1 MFIRN
6 HQHRYASIYLL
17 IVGLML
23 SSCASVNTSPTEAD
37 KNTKPPVTNEVPTIP
52 PEAQQHQAEIAKVTN
67 FKIEARMGVQS
78 EGYGVSGN
86 IHWVHSPENDVIDLY
101 SPLGNKIA
109 AIVKNT
115 DGVSLTSQNGKS
127 IKAEDAETLTQL
139 TLGWR
144 LPFSKLS
151 DWIVGRPS
159 NGVVTTFSWD
169 DKGQLSK
176 FTQDGWEV
184 SYMQYQNDSEPALPS
199 KINLRNPKM
208 NVRLVIESWD
218 TSPQF
223 LALDAEN
230 SAQTK

>member
-1 MFIRN
+1 MQ
-6 HQHRYASIYLL
+6 HPQHRFASIYL
-17 IVGLML
+17 IIAGLLM
-23 SSCASVNTSPTEAD
+23 SSCASVNTSSGTVD
-37 KNTKPPVTNEVPTIP
+37 KNTAPPATAEVPTIP
-52 PEAQQHQAEIAKVTN
+52 PEAQQHQDQIAKVID
-67 FKIEARMGVQS
+67 FKIEGRMGVQS

-86 IHWVHSPENDVIDLY
+86 IHWAHSPANDVIDLY

-115 DGVSLTSQNGKS
+115 DGASLTSQNGKT

-151 DWIVGRPS
+151 DWIVGRPA
-159 NGVVTTFSWD
+159 NGVVTAFTWD
-169 DKGQLSK
+169 NKGYLSK

-184 SYMQYQNDSEPALPS
+184 SYMQYQNESQAALPS

-208 NVRLVIESWD
+208 NVRLVIERWD
-218 TSPQF
+218 TSPQSSE
-223 LALDAEN
+223 LDTNN
-230 SAQTK
+230 SAQMQ

>member
-1 MFIRN
+1 MQK
-6 HQHRYASIYLL
+6 QHLNFVSINLL
-17 IVGLML
+17 IAGLLM
-23 SSCASVNTSPTEAD
+23 SSCASVTSMQKSADNQTTTLATTE
-37 KNTKPPVTNEVPTIP
+37 TPTIP
-52 PEAQQHQAEIAKVTN
+52 LEAQQHQAEIAKVTD
-67 FKIEARMGVQS
+67 FKIEGRMGVQS

-86 IHWVHSPENDVIDLY
+86 IHWVHSPENDAIDLY

-109 AIVKNT
+109 AIIKNT
-115 DGVSLTSQNGKS
+115 SGVSLTSQDGKT
-127 IKAEDAETLTQL
+127 IKAEDAETLTAV

-151 DWIVGRPS
+151 DWIVGRPAK
-159 NGVVTTFSWD
+159 GVVTAFAWD

-184 SYMQYQNDSEPALPS
+184 SYMQYQNTIQPTLPS

-208 NVRLVIESWD
+208 NVRLLIESWD

-223 LALDAEN
+223 STLDANN
-230 SAQTK
+230 SAQAQ

>member
-1 MFIRN
+1 MT
-6 HQHRYASIYLL
+6 
-17 IVGLML
+17 
-23 SSCASVNTSPTEAD
+23 SCASVNTSPATTD
-37 KNTKPPVTNEVPTIP
+37 KSTAPPVTTVAPAIP
-52 PEAQQHQAEIAKVTN
+52 PEAQQHQAEIAKVTD
-67 FKIEARMGVQS
+67 FKIDGRMGVQS
-78 EGYGVSGN
+78 QGYGASGN
-86 IHWVHSPENDVIDLY
+86 IHWVHSPENDLIDLY

-109 AIVKNT
+109 AITKNV
-115 DGVSLTSQNGKS
+115 DGVSLISQNGKT

-151 DWIVGRPS
+151 DWIVGRPA

-184 SYMQYQNDSEPALPS
+184 SYMQYQNDSQPALPS
-199 KINLRNPKM
+199 KINLRNPKI

-223 LALDAEN
+223 SVLDAEN
-230 SAQTK
+230 SAQTH

>member
-1 MFIRN
+1 VFIVN
-6 HQHRYASIYLL
+6 HQYPCASLYLL
-17 IVGLML
+17 IAGVMMT
-23 SSCASVNTSPTEAD
+23 SCASVNTSPATTD
-37 KNTKPPVTNEVPTIP
+37 KSTAPPVTTVAPAIP
-52 PEAQQHQAEIAKVTN
+52 PEAQQHQAEIAKVTD
-67 FKIEARMGVQS
+67 FKIDGRMGVQS
-78 EGYGVSGN
+78 QGYGVSGN
-86 IHWVHSPENDVIDLY
+86 IHWVHSPENDLINLY

-109 AIVKNT
+109 AITKNV
-115 DGVSLTSQNGKS
+115 DGVSLISQNGKT

-151 DWIVGRPS
+151 DWIVGRPA

-184 SYMQYQNDSEPALPS
+184 SYMQYQNDSQPALPS
-199 KINLRNPKM
+199 KINLRNPKI
-208 NVRLVIESWD
+208 NVRLVIDSWD

-223 LALDAEN
+223 LVLDAEN
-230 SAQTK
+230 SAQTH

>member
-1 MFIRN
+1 MLIRN
-6 HQHRYASIYLL
+6 HQHRYTSLSLL

-23 SSCASVNTSPTEAD
+23 SSCASVNTSQTEAD
-37 KNTKPPVTNEVPTIP
+37 KNTKPPVTTEVPTIP

-86 IHWVHSPENDVIDLY
+86 IHWVHSPENDAIDLY

-115 DGVSLTSQNGKS
+115 DGVSLTSQSGKT

-151 DWIVGRPS
+151 DWIVGRPA

-169 DKGQLSK
+169 DKGQISK